1 LAYLIGLLILL
12 VLIIIF
18 GNILGLVV
26 LLDVLVVLGLVLVLL
41 GEVRL
46 KRRMA

>member
-1 LAYLIGLLILL
+1 MAYLIGLLILL